1 MPVSSR
7 GGAFVDF
14 VYLALIALFFA
25 AVVGLGYG
33 CDALHRGRK

>member
-1 MPVSSR
+1 MPVVIQRS
-7 GGAFVDF
+7 ALVDF
-14 VYLALIALFFA
+14 VYLALIGLFFA